1 MDSKIRSIKA
11 REILS
16 SNGLPTLETT
26 VLCANGTNSSVSIP
40 YGESAGKY
48 EAVTIFDEDKSR
60 YEGYGMLKAVKIVDE
75 IISPQLAGVDVTDQ
89 KQIDQKLFDLD
100 PTPQKTNLG
109 GNSLLSVSLACAKT
123 ASVIEKLPLYIYI
136 QKTYGFDGGITNMP
150 KPNMV
155 VLEGGKHADNSTDFQ
170 EYSVSVIGKF
180 NCSDSVRA
188 GIEIYRSLGR
198 ELKLNGFNINVGAEG
213 AYAAVS
219 MKSNIDPLLYIKN
232 AIEKTKYI
240 PEKDVGISLD
250 PAASEFY
257 ESGFYNLSKDQKKF
271 NSSEMITYYE
281 NLLDNYPIISIED
294 GLAEEDWDNWKP
306 LFTKLS
312 EKIMIVG
319 DDLTVTQEKRLKR
332 AIDEKTINSIIIKPN
347 QAGTLTET
355 MATVMLAKDNNIKTI
370 VSHRGGGETTDT
382 FIIDLAVAIGA
393 EYVKVGPTRGERT
406 QKYNRLMEIAAELN
420 L

>member
-281 NLLDNYPIISIED
+281 NLLDNYPI
-294 GLAEEDWDNWKP
+294 
-306 LFTKLS
+306 
-312 EKIMIVG
+312 
-319 DDLTVTQEKRLKR
+319 
-332 AIDEKTINSIIIKPN
+332 NSIIIKPN